1 MRFSGLDGLRGIAVL
16 VVVLYHAGIWQIPGG
31 FLGVDIFFV
40 LSGFLITSLLLDE
53 ATRTQTLD
61 RANFYLRRLRR
72 IMPALITIL
81 IFAVV
86 AAALWAP
93 DSAYGVRRDLPWA
106 LTSVLNWSYLFFNQS
121 YFVNI
126 SRPPL
131 LQHLWSLSIEEQY
144 YVVWPLVVL
153 ASVKTKWLRGHFRSA
168 IFCLAGIGAL
178 ASTLWMRW
186 LSIKHGFPVPHDP
199 SRVYFGTDTHA
210 MGLLVGS
217 ALAAVVRPE
226 KFQLKITPDRKT
238 ALNVLALGSIAGLTF
253 YIMRIGEL
261 DESLFRGG
269 FLIVSLLT
277 AGLILASIHPGLMWG
292 RLLDVPVLR
301 WFGLRSYGIYL
312 WHWPIF
318 MLLRPGV
325 DVNWPEPVVFGI
337 RISLVLLI
345 SALSCRYIE
354 IPIRNGGLKKTWVR
368 WRALGVPRPNP
379 LRVVVILGITGSF
392 LFCFSTIYQQPMPTS
407 ANETAFGGITTIDT
421 DPTSSSTPS
430 AQPTTSEQP
439 TASTQPRPS
448 TRPTPDKSA
457 KPSGA
462 MPVKHGKVVVFGDS
476 VVLSGRFALQARL
489 KSLSIDAAVGRQ
501 PWEIAQRIKV
511 RRSEGRLS
519 DFVVIH
525 MGTNGLVTR
534 QNLEPILNQ
543 LRDRKR
549 VVVVDV
555 QVPRVWMHQTNEMI
569 YALFPKYKNV
579 RLASWRVASHGHSGY
594 FTPDGV
600 HLTVAGAKVFAKII
614 KDALRAP

>member
-1 MRFSGLDGLRGIAVL
+1 VRMRFSGLDGLRGIAVL
-16 VVVLYHAGIWQIPGG
+16 IVVLYHAGLWQIPGG

-53 ATRTQTLD
+53 ATRTGALD

-72 IMPALITIL
+72 IVPALISIL

-93 DSAYGVRRDLPWA
+93 DAAYGVRRDLPWA

-144 YVVWPLVVL
+144 YAVWPLIVL
-153 ASVKTKWLRGHFRSA
+153 ACVKTKWLRGHFRSA
-168 IFCLAGIGAL
+168 IFVIAGIGAL

-186 LSIKHGFPVPHDP
+186 LAIKDGYPVPNDP
-199 SRVYFGTDTHA
+199 SRIYFGTDTHA

-217 ALAAVVRPE
+217 ALAAAVRPE
-226 KFQLKITPDRKT
+226 RFKVKITPDKRT
-238 ALNVLALGSIAGLTF
+238 ALNALAIGSASGLAY
-253 YIMRIGEL
+253 YIMRVNEL

-277 AGLILASIHPGLMWG
+277 AGLILASVHPGLVWG
-292 RLLDVPVLR
+292 RLLDNSILR
-301 WFGLRSYGIYL
+301 WFGRRSYGIYL

-337 RISLVLLI
+337 RISLVILI
-345 SALSCRYIE
+345 SALSYRYLE
-354 IPIRNGGLKKTWVR
+354 LPIRNGELKKTWIR

-379 LRVVVILGITGSF
+379 VRLVVSLGLTGSF
-392 LFCFSTIYQQPMPTS
+392 LFCLVSVSSQPMPTS
-407 ANETAFGGITTIDT
+407 ANTSAFGGITTIDL
-421 DPTSSSTPS
+421 DPSQTPEPP
-430 AQPTTSEQP
+430 QPSQKP
-439 TASTQPRPS
+439 
-448 TRPTPDKSA
+448 

-462 MPVKHGKVVVFGDS
+462 MPLKHGKVVVFGDS
-476 VVLSGRFALQARL
+476 VVLSGRVALQANL
-489 KSLSIDAAVGRQ
+489 KSMSLDAAVGRQ
-501 PWEIAQRIKV
+501 PWEIAQRIKI
-511 RRSEGRLS
+511 RRSEDRLS
-519 DFVVIH
+519 SFVVIH

-534 QNLEPILNQ
+534 RDLEPILRQ
-543 LRDRKR
+543 LKDRKR

-555 QVPRVWMHQTNEMI
+555 QVPRVWMKQTNKMI
-569 YALFPKYKNV
+569 YSLVPKYKNV
-579 RLASWRVASHGHSGY
+579 RLATWHLASRGHSNY
-594 FTPDGV
+594 FTSDGV
-600 HLTVAGAKVFAKII
+600 HLTPAGGKVFARII
-614 KDALRAP
+614 RQALQAP

>member
-1 MRFSGLDGLRGIAVL
+1 MRMRFSGLDGLRGIAVL

-53 ATRTQTLD
+53 AIRTKTLD

-72 IMPALITIL
+72 IMPALISVL

-144 YVVWPLVVL
+144 YAVWPLVVL
-153 ASVKTKWLRGHFRSA
+153 GCLKAKWTRNHFRSA
-168 IFCLAGIGAL
+168 IFFIGIFGAL
-178 ASTLWMRW
+178 ASTYWMRW
-186 LSIKHGFPVPHDP
+186 LANKHGYPVPLDP
-199 SRVYFGTDTHA
+199 SRVYFGTDSHA

-217 ALAAVVRPE
+217 ALAAALRPAT
-226 KFQLKITPDRKT
+226 FQIKITPDKKT
-238 ALNVLALGSIAGLTF
+238 ALNSLAIVCSAGLF
-253 YIMRIGEL
+253 YYITKVDEL
-261 DESLFRGG
+261 NQELYRGG

-277 AGLILASIHPGLMWG
+277 AGLIVAAIHPGLLWG
-292 RLLDVPVLR
+292 RLLDVSLLR
-301 WFGLRSYGIYL
+301 WLGRRSYGIYL

-325 DVNWPEPVVFGI
+325 DINWPEPVVI
-337 RISLVLLI
+337 IVRLSLVLLI
-345 SALSCRYIE
+345 SALSYRYLE
-354 IPIRNGGLKKTWVR
+354 IPIRNGLLKRTWVR
-368 WRALGVPRPNP
+368 WRTLGIPRPSP
-379 LRVVVILGITGSF
+379 VTFILSVGLTSGL
-392 LFCFSTIYQQPMPTS
+392 LFCLVTVSSQQMPS
-407 ANETAFGGITTIDT
+407 AANAAVFGGVTTIDI
-421 DPTSSSTPS
+421 DPSPMPLPPKPGQSH
-430 AQPTTSEQP
+430 PTT
-439 TASTQPRPS
+439 
-448 TRPTPDKSA
+448 
-457 KPSGA
+457 GA
-462 MPVKHGKVVVFGDS
+462 MPIRHGKVIVFGDS
-476 VVLSGRFALQARL
+476 VVLSGRFALQAML
-489 KSLSIDAAVGRQ
+489 QSLSIDAAVGRQ
-501 PWEIAQRIKV
+501 PWEIAQRIST
-511 RRSEGRLS
+511 RRTEGRLS
-519 DFVVIH
+519 NFVVIH

-534 QNLEPILNQ
+534 QDLAPILDT

-555 QVPRVWMHQTNEMI
+555 QVPRVWMKQTNQMI
-569 YALFPKYKNV
+569 YGLVPKYKNV
-579 RLASWRVASHGHSGY
+579 RLASWRQVSQGHSNY

-600 HLTVAGAKVFAKII
+600 HLTPEGGKVFAKII
-614 KDALRAP
+614 KDALSAP

>member
-1 MRFSGLDGLRGIAVL
+1 MRFSGLDGLRGIAVI

-53 ATRTQTLD
+53 VTRTKTLD

-72 IMPALITIL
+72 IMPALISIL
-81 IFAVV
+81 IFAVI
-86 AAALWAP
+86 AAAVWAP
-93 DSAYGVRRDLPWA
+93 DAAYGVRRDLPWA

-144 YVVWPLVVL
+144 YAVWPLVVL
-153 ASVKTKWLRGHFRSA
+153 GCVKAKWLRGHFRSA
-168 IFCLAGIGAL
+168 IFVIAGLGAV

-186 LSIKHGFPVPHDP
+186 LSIKHGFPIPHDP

-217 ALAAVVRPE
+217 ALAAAVRPE
-226 KFQLKITPDRKT
+226 KFNLKITPDKKT
-238 ALNVLALGSIAGLTF
+238 ALNALALFSIAGLF
-253 YIMRIGEL
+253 YYIMRIGEL
-261 DESLFRGG
+261 DESLFRSG

-277 AGLILASIHPGLMWG
+277 AGLILASIHPGLIWG
-292 RLLDVPVLR
+292 RVLDVSLLR
-301 WFGLRSYGIYL
+301 WFGRRSYGIYL

-318 MLLRPGV
+318 MLTRPGV
-325 DVNWPEPVVFGI
+325 DVNWPEPVVLGT
-337 RISLVLLI
+337 RITLVLLI
-345 SALSCRYIE
+345 SAISYRYLE
-354 IPIRNGGLKKTWVR
+354 IPIRNGGLKKTWIR
-368 WRALGVPRPNP
+368 WRALGVPKPNP
-379 LRVVVILGITGSF
+379 LRLVVILGLAGSF
-392 LFCFSTIYQQPMPTS
+392 IFCIAGVYQQPMPTA
-407 ANETAFGGITTIDT
+407 ANAAAFDGITTIDT
-421 DPTSSSTPS
+421 DPSLPPTPS
-430 AQPTTSEQP
+430 LSPKPLNSAKPHK
-439 TASTQPRPS
+439 ST
-448 TRPTPDKSA
+448 

-462 MPVKHGKVVVFGDS
+462 MPVNHGKVGVFGDS
-476 VVLSGRFALQARL
+476 VVLSGRFALQATL

-501 PWEIAQRIKV
+501 PWEIAQRIKI

-534 QNLEPILNQ
+534 QDLEPILNQ

-579 RLASWRVASHGHSGY
+579 RLASWRVASHGHNGY

-600 HLTVAGAKVFAKII
+600 HLTYAGAKVFAKII
-614 KDALRAP
+614 RNALSAP

>member
-1 MRFSGLDGLRGIAVL
+1 MRFSGLDGLRGIAVI

-53 ATRTQTLD
+53 VTRTKSLD

-72 IMPALITIL
+72 IMPALISIL
-81 IFAVV
+81 IFAVI

-144 YVVWPLVVL
+144 YAVWPLVVL
-153 ASVKTKWLRGHFRSA
+153 ACVKAKWLRGHFRTA
-168 IFCLAGIGAL
+168 IFILAGLGAL
-178 ASTLWMRW
+178 SSTLWMRW
-186 LSIKHGFPVPHDP
+186 LSIKQGFPVPHDP

-226 KFQLKITPDRKT
+226 KFKIKITPDKKA
-238 ALNVLALGSIAGLTF
+238 ALNALAIGSLAGLSY
-253 YIMRIGEL
+253 YIMRVGEL
-261 DESLFRGG
+261 DESLFRSG

-277 AGLILASIHPGLMWG
+277 AGLILASIHPELIWG
-292 RLLDVPVLR
+292 RLLDVSILR
-301 WFGLRSYGIYL
+301 WFGQRSYGIYL

-318 MLLRPGV
+318 MLLRPGL
-325 DVNWPEPVVFGI
+325 DVNWPEPLVFAT
-337 RISLVLLI
+337 RISLVILL
-345 SALSCRYIE
+345 SALSYRYLE
-354 IPIRNGGLKKTWVR
+354 TPIRTGALKKIWIR
-368 WRALGVPRPNP
+368 WRALGVPKPSPVRIGVS
-379 LRVVVILGITGSF
+379 LAIAGGLIFCAVVV
-392 LFCFSTIYQQPMPTS
+392 QKQPMPTA
-407 ANETAFGGITTIDT
+407 ANEAAFGGITTIDT
-421 DPTSSSTPS
+421 DPIESLKP
-430 AQPTTSEQP
+430 PKP
-439 TASTQPRPS
+439 HIGV
-448 TRPTPDKSA
+448 

-462 MPVKHGKVVVFGDS
+462 MPIKHGKVVVFGDS
-476 VVLSGRFALQARL
+476 VVLSGHSALTKSL

-501 PWEIAQRIKV
+501 PWEIAQRIKI

-519 DFVVIH
+519 DYVVIH
-525 MGTNGLVTR
+525 MGTNGLVTQR
-534 QNLEPILNQ
+534 DLKPILNQ

-555 QVPRVWMHQTNEMI
+555 QVPRVWMNQTNKMI
-569 YALFPKYKNV
+569 YSLVPKYKNV
-579 RLASWRVASHGHSGY
+579 RLASWRLASHGHNNY
-594 FTPDGV
+594 FTSDGV
-600 HLTVAGAKVFAKII
+600 HLTFSGGKVFAKII
-614 KDALRAP
+614 RDALSAP

>member
-1 MRFSGLDGLRGIAVL
+1 MRFSGLDGLRGIAVI

-53 ATRTQTLD
+53 VTRTKTLD

-72 IMPALITIL
+72 IMPALISIL
-81 IFAVV
+81 IFAVI
-86 AAALWAP
+86 AAAVWAP
-93 DSAYGVRRDLPWA
+93 DAAYGVRRDLPWA

-144 YVVWPLVVL
+144 YAVWPLVVL
-153 ASVKTKWLRGHFRSA
+153 GCVKAKWLRGHFRSA
-168 IFCLAGIGAL
+168 IFVIAGLGAV

-217 ALAAVVRPE
+217 ALAAAVRPE
-226 KFQLKITPDRKT
+226 KFNLKITPDKKT
-238 ALNVLALGSIAGLTF
+238 ALNALALFSIAGLF
-253 YIMRIGEL
+253 YYIMRIGEL
-261 DESLFRGG
+261 DESLFRSG

-277 AGLILASIHPGLMWG
+277 AGLILASIHPGLIWG
-292 RLLDVPVLR
+292 RVLDVSLLR
-301 WFGLRSYGIYL
+301 WFGRRSYGIYL

-318 MLLRPGV
+318 MLTRPGV
-325 DVNWPEPVVFGI
+325 DVNWPEPVVLGT
-337 RISLVLLI
+337 RITLVLLI
-345 SALSCRYIE
+345 SAISYRYLE
-354 IPIRNGGLKKTWVR
+354 IPIRNGGLKKTWIR
-368 WRALGVPRPNP
+368 WRALGVPKPNP
-379 LRVVVILGITGSF
+379 LRLVVILGLAGSF
-392 LFCFSTIYQQPMPTS
+392 IFCIAGVYQQPMPTAANAS
-407 ANETAFGGITTIDT
+407 AFDGITTIDT
-421 DPTSSSTPS
+421 DPSILPTPS
-430 AQPTTSEQP
+430 LSPKPLKSAKPH
-439 TASTQPRPS
+439 
-448 TRPTPDKSA
+448 KSA

-462 MPVKHGKVVVFGDS
+462 MPVNHGKVGVFGDS
-476 VVLSGRFALQARL
+476 VVLSGRFALQATL

-501 PWEIAQRIKV
+501 PWEIAQRIKI

-534 QNLEPILNQ
+534 QDLEPILNQ

-600 HLTVAGAKVFAKII
+600 HLTYAGAKVFAKII
-614 KDALRAP
+614 RNALSAP

>member
-1 MRFSGLDGLRGIAVL
+1 VRKRFSGLDGLRGIAVI

-53 ATRTQTLD
+53 VTRTKTLD

-72 IMPALITIL
+72 LIPALISVL
-81 IFAVV
+81 IFAVI
-86 AAALWAP
+86 AAAVWAP
-93 DSAYGVRRDLPWA
+93 DSAYAVRRDLPWA

-144 YVVWPLVVL
+144 YAVWPLIVL
-153 ASVKTKWLRGHFRSA
+153 ACVKAKWLRGHFRSA
-168 IFCLAGIGAL
+168 IFAIAGLGAL
-178 ASTLWMRW
+178 ASTFWMRW
-186 LSIKHGFPVPHDP
+186 LSIKHGYPVPHDP

-210 MGLLVGS
+210 MGLLIGS

-226 KFQLKITPDRKT
+226 RFKVKITPDKKT
-238 ALNVLALGSIAGLTF
+238 TLNALAIGSIAGLGY
-253 YIMRIGEL
+253 YITRVGEL
-261 DESLFRGG
+261 DQALFRSG

-277 AGLILASIHPGLMWG
+277 AGLILASIHPGLIWG
-292 RLLDVPVLR
+292 RLLDVSVLR
-301 WFGLRSYGIYL
+301 WFGQRSYGIYL

-325 DVNWPEPVVFGI
+325 DVNWPEPVVFAL
-337 RISLVLLI
+337 RIALVILI
-345 SALSCRYIE
+345 SAVSYRYLE
-354 IPIRNGGLKKTWVR
+354 IPIRNGELKKTWIR
-368 WRALGVPRPNP
+368 WRALGVPRPNAI
-379 LRVVVILGITGSF
+379 RVGIILALTGGF
-392 LFCFSTIYQQPMPTS
+392 LFCFVTITNQPMPTA
-407 ANETAFGGITTIDT
+407 ANEATFGGITTIDT
-421 DPTSSSTPS
+421 DPLVNQKP
-430 AQPTTSEQP
+430 PKP
-439 TASTQPRPS
+439 HMGV
-448 TRPTPDKSA
+448 

-462 MPVKHGKVVVFGDS
+462 MPVRHGKVVVFGDS
-476 VVLSGRFALQARL
+476 VVLSGHLALQATL
-489 KSLSIDAAVGRQ
+489 KSLSIDAAVSRQ
-501 PWEIAQRIKV
+501 PWEIADRIKI
-511 RRSEGRLS
+511 RRAQGRLS

-534 QNLEPILNQ
+534 QNLEPILNE

-569 YALFPKYKNV
+569 YALVPKFKNV
-579 RLASWRVASHGHSGY
+579 RLASWRLASHGHSGY

-600 HLTVAGAKVFAKII
+600 HLTYAGGKVFAKII
-614 KDALRAP
+614 RDALSAP

>member
-16 VVVLYHAGIWQIPGG
+16 IVVLYHAGIWQIPGG

-53 ATRTQTLD
+53 ATRTGALD

-72 IMPALITIL
+72 IVPALISIL
-81 IFAVV
+81 IFAVI

-93 DSAYGVRRDLPWA
+93 DTAYGVRRDLPWA

-144 YVVWPLVVL
+144 YAVWPLIVL
-153 ASVKTKWLRGHFRSA
+153 ACVKTKWLRGHFRSA
-168 IFCLAGIGAL
+168 IFMIAGIGAL

-186 LSIKHGFPVPHDP
+186 LAIKHGYPVPNDP
-199 SRVYFGTDTHA
+199 SRIYFGTDTHA

-226 KFQLKITPDRKT
+226 RFKVKITPDKRT
-238 ALNVLALGSIAGLTF
+238 ALNALAIGSAAGLAY
-253 YIMRIGEL
+253 YIMRVNEL

-277 AGLILASIHPGLMWG
+277 AGLILASVHPGLVWG
-292 RLLDVPVLR
+292 RLLDNSILR
-301 WFGLRSYGIYL
+301 WFGRRSYGIYL

-337 RISLVLLI
+337 RISLVILI
-345 SALSCRYIE
+345 SALSYRYLE
-354 IPIRNGGLKKTWVR
+354 LPIRNGELKKTWVR

-379 LRVVVILGITGSF
+379 VRLVVSLGLTGSF
-392 LFCFSTIYQQPMPTS
+392 LFCLVSVSSQPMPTS
-407 ANETAFGGITTIDT
+407 ANTSAFGGITTIDL
-421 DPTSSSTPS
+421 DPSQTPE
-430 AQPTTSEQP
+430 PP
-439 TASTQPRPS
+439 KPS
-448 TRPTPDKSA
+448 QKP
-457 KPSGA
+457 KPSGS
-462 MPVKHGKVVVFGDS
+462 MPLKHGKVVVFGDS
-476 VVLSGRFALQARL
+476 VVLSGRVALQANL
-489 KSLSIDAAVGRQ
+489 KSMSLDAAVGRQ
-501 PWEIAQRIKV
+501 PWEIAKRIKI
-511 RRSEGRLS
+511 RRSEDRLS
-519 DFVVIH
+519 SFVVIH

-534 QNLEPILNQ
+534 RDLEPILRQ
-543 LRDRKR
+543 LKDRKR

-555 QVPRVWMHQTNEMI
+555 QVPRVWMKQTNKMI
-569 YALFPKYKNV
+569 YSLVPKYKNV
-579 RLASWRVASHGHSGY
+579 RLATWHLASRGHSNY
-594 FTPDGV
+594 FTSDGV
-600 HLTVAGAKVFAKII
+600 HLTPAGGKVFARII
-614 KDALRAP
+614 RQALQAP